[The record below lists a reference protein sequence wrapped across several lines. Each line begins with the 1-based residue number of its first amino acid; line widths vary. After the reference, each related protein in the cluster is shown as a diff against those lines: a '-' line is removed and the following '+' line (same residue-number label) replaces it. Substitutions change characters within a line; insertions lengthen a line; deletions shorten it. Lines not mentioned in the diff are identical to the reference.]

1 MIVLLPF
8 LYQYKGPFNG
18 ISFGEF
24 LLVPFILYYLVM
36 KRSYKIALNKYDGYY
51 IYVFVA
57 IFLTFFALPQ
67 EHFNINDFLT
77 TFLRIIYYCV
87 LICIAYGK
95 VDIKFAMKVALISSA
110 VFSAY
115 AVLQFVT
122 YKLTGN
128 ILPTVID
135 PNWVNSSEAGIRLDY
150 DLYYKWT
157 YRSSSLFL
165 EPSYFAAFASVGLS
179 AGLFFFNKEKIAFY
193 LSLLITAGMIASTSS
208 AALVILI
215 IVWGL
220 FFYYNFVNK
229 KISIRTLLIGIVFLL
244 FAVVLLSSSMA
255 TVLLERTASGASFN
269 NRIIRGVQI
278 SETLSPYQY
287 IFGVGINNLGS
298 FVKYHNI
305 ATIYDEIGM
314 ENYASSLIGT
324 LLSSGLITL
333 FFYVRHY
340 FRMWTNKNND
350 TLSRSLIM
358 IFTFLS
364 IIEMNSFSYRSA
376 FFLILIFNM
385 HYAINENKKRNSL

>member
-1 MIVLLPF
+1 MTRSIKINRLFTILIVLLPF

-110 VFSAY
+110 VFSSY

-157 YRSSSLFL
+157 Y
-165 EPSYFAAFASVGLS
+165 
-179 AGLFFFNKEKIAFY
+179 
-193 LSLLITAGMIASTSS
+193 
-208 AALVILI
+208 
-215 IVWGL
+215 
-220 FFYYNFVNK
+220 
-229 KISIRTLLIGIVFLL
+229 SI
-244 FAVVLLSSSMA
+244 
-255 TVLLERTASGASFN
+255 
-269 NRIIRGVQI
+269 
-278 SETLSPYQY
+278 
-287 IFGVGINNLGS
+287 
-298 FVKYHNI
+298 K
-305 ATIYDEIGM
+305 
-314 ENYASSLIGT
+314 
-324 LLSSGLITL
+324 
-333 FFYVRHY
+333 
-340 FRMWTNKNND
+340 
-350 TLSRSLIM
+350 
-358 IFTFLS
+358 
-364 IIEMNSFSYRSA
+364 
-376 FFLILIFNM
+376 
-385 HYAINENKKRNSL
+385 